1 MCYGQTVNKEGTG
14 GRAISAVPMAHAQR
28 FKQQQQQ
35 QQPYSAI
42 SSPTTASAAAVASV
56 PAAKVSEPEEQ
67 AVPLASAP
75 HT

>member
-1 MCYGQTVNKEGTG
+1 MNKEGTG

-35 QQPYSAI
+35 QQQPYSAI

-56 PAAKVSEPEEQ
+56 PAAAKVSEPEEQ